1 MREVLRRVLTLILT
15 PSEAWDEIASE
26 PTSVDQLIVR
36 YIVPLALLA
45 PAATVFG
52 MKTFDAS
59 WDPAHG
65 YLVPP
70 DAIWAAGAATLF
82 ATILSIFGLA
92 AIFVLI
98 APMYGSS
105 RDYRSALKVA
115 TYGAVPVLVAGATL
129 VLPVMAMVTVVALC
143 HTLFLYWLGV
153 RRVLAVPDD
162 ARTEFV
168 GISLV
173 MLGGVSSIAG
183 AALSSV
189 GLF

>member
-1 MREVLRRVLTLILT
+1 MREVVRRVLSLIFT
-15 PSEAWDEIASE
+15 PTQAWDEIASE
-26 PTSVDQLIVR
+26 PASVDALIRR
-36 YIVPLALLA
+36 YIVPLAMLA
-45 PAATVFG
+45 PIATVIG

-65 YLVPP
+65 YLVP
-70 DAIWAAGAATLF
+70 AERIWSAGAATLF
-82 ATILSIFGLA
+82 ATIVSIFALA

-105 RDYRSALKVA
+105 RHYPSALKVA
-115 TYGAVPVLVAGATL
+115 TYGAVPVLLAGATL
-129 VLPVMAMVTVVALC
+129 VLPVMAMVSVVALC

-153 RRVLAVPDD
+153 RRILAVPEE

-173 MLGGVSSIAG
+173 MLGGASSLAG
-183 AALSSV
+183 AALSSL
-189 GLF
+189 GFF

>member
-1 MREVLRRVLTLILT
+1 MLTLILT
-15 PSEAWDEIASE
+15 PGLAWEEIANE
-26 PTSVDQLIVR
+26 PASVDRLISR

-45 PAATVFG
+45 PIATVIG

-70 DAIWAAGAATLF
+70 ELIWAAGAATLF
-82 ATILSIFGLA
+82 ATIVSIFALA
-92 AIFVLI
+92 GIFVLI

-105 RDYRSALKVA
+105 RHYPSALKVA
-115 TYGAVPVLVAGATL
+115 TYGAVPLLVAGATL
-129 VLPVMAMVTVVALC
+129 VLPVMAMVAVVALC
-143 HTLFLYWLGV
+143 HTLFNYWLGV
-153 RRVLAVPDD
+153 RHVLAVPEE